1 MIARMKERIATII
14 ATGFGSGY
22 SPFAPGTAGS
32 VVGLAL
38 FVPLALLDPR
48 LQFVATAA
56 VFFLGVWSA
65 SLVAKRSG
73 VEDPGLVV
81 VDEIAG
87 MWITLLLLPLTWQ
100 VAVVGFFA
108 FRVMDV
114 FKPYPARDFEKF
126 PRGWGIMADDVMAGI
141 YANLTV
147 RVVALVWPLW

>member
-1 MIARMKERIATII
+1 
-14 ATGFGSGY
+14 
-22 SPFAPGTAGS
+22 
-32 VVGLAL
+32 
-38 FVPLALLDPR
+38 
-48 LQFVATAA
+48 

>member
-141 YANLTV
+141 YANLTI